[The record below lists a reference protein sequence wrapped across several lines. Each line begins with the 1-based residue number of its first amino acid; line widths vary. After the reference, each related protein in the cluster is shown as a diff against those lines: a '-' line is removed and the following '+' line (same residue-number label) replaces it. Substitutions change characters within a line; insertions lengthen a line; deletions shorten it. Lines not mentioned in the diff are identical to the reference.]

1 MSCSAWRWYFTY
13 NRVLHLKNTLCTLS
27 KGLGISCNAC
37 FYLQYLAR
45 CLNYGAL
52 LDLPSCKSES
62 WRRYTCTNVVLVCE
76 GGIGELGEVG
86 NWGLEVCFVG
96 LALGRYYVWCLVIVV
111 IFMRFGQAGAKS
123 CGDAYIVL
131 YCETL
136 LQVLLCIYC
145 NWFYWIPLFTIL
157 LLLYVFEVGKAKSVT
172 QSVLI
177 RLTLNGLFQKIF

>member
-62 WRRYTCTNVVLVCE
+62 WRRYTCTNVLLVCE

-111 IFMRFGQAGAKS
+111 IFMRFGQAGAKR
-123 CGDAYIVL
+123 CGGYLKVINCRWQKSQKGDSFHREGRFSLCNIAISWNFIASLTGYIL
-131 YCETL
+131 
-136 LQVLLCIYC
+136 
-145 NWFYWIPLFTIL
+145 
-157 LLLYVFEVGKAKSVT
+157 
-172 QSVLI
+172 
-177 RLTLNGLFQKIF
+177 

>member
-62 WRRYTCTNVVLVCE
+62 WRRYTCTNVLLVCE
-76 GGIGELGEVG
+76 GEIEELVQPGSM
-86 NWGLEVCFVG
+86 WGLPWG
-96 LALGRYYVWCLVIVV
+96 
-111 IFMRFGQAGAKS
+111 
-123 CGDAYIVL
+123 
-131 YCETL
+131 
-136 LQVLLCIYC
+136 LLCGTSVRKELCMVPCHSRHIYEIWTSRSKKVWGMLKSHLLGVAIKSQNLGSLC
-145 NWFYWIPLFTIL
+145 NTAVLWNLIASLTGYIL
-157 LLLYVFEVGKAKSVT
+157 
-172 QSVLI
+172 
-177 RLTLNGLFQKIF
+177 